1 MFPRTDTR
9 KNNSLPLKLLEVLE
23 INAVHSGCRNISTY
37 DVHLWMKLGLCSFS
51 ESLMSQKFDGSSLK
65 RNILS
70 ASSLAGLVWVLMISA
85 LLLMP
90 SHGVLSSLQSSCGAF
105 EFQSFGV
112 MTYDHFC
119 VFMSLKLSHPSIFLL
134 LSSFIVPDYHF
145 LFYFDKC
152 TFLVFFLSC
161 SFLSALLI
169 SCLNLCDFCCLEGSS
184 CGHYRP
190 LSWSVIITAA
200 DCIFIIKLYFTLNFL
215 FLLSRTDRFVVG
227 HPGGQLPAHCG
238 DFLPF
243 DWIFWTHWQ
252 SFEI

>member
-1 MFPRTDTR
+1 MFPRTDTW
-9 KNNSLPLKLLEVLE
+9 NNNALPLKFLEVLE
-23 INAVHSGCRNISTY
+23 INAVHSGCRNISMC

-51 ESLMSQKFDGSSLK
+51 ESLMQQKFDGSSLK

-119 VFMSLKLSHPSIFLL
+119 VFMSLKLSHPSIFLS

-152 TFLVFFLSC
+152 IFLS
-161 SFLSALLI
+161 
-169 SCLNLCDFCCLEGSS
+169 
-184 CGHYRP
+184 H
-190 LSWSVIITAA
+190 WAA
-200 DCIFIIKLYFTLNFL
+200 SPD
-215 FLLSRTDRFVVG
+215 D
-227 HPGGQLPAHCG
+227 Q
-238 DFLPF
+238 
-243 DWIFWTHWQ
+243 
-252 SFEI
+252 